1 MKKVLGIVTARGG
14 SKSIPRKNVKDLAGK
29 PLIAWTIESA
39 KKSGV
44 LDRVVLTTDDQEI
57 AAVGRAWGAEVP
69 FMRPRELAED
79 KTPHLPVMRH
89 AVQWLKENE
98 NYNPDYVMLFQPTSP
113 LRQPWHIKEAVGI
126 IEKTRADSVVS
137 VMPIPHHYHPLWAFE
152 KNGNGFLQLM
162 ATKKPLYTRIHQR
175 QLLPPAYIH
184 NSVIYLFKTALLFDK
199 KNPNFYG
206 EKVMPYIVD
215 EKYSANIDTLEEWA
229 AAEKSILDIRPTD

>member
-79 KTPHLPVMRH
+79 KTPHLPVMQH
-89 AVQWLKENE
+89 AVKWLEENE
-98 NYNPDYVMLFQPTSP
+98 KYVPDYVMILQPTSP
-113 LRQPWHIKEAVGI
+113 LRQPWHIQESVEI
-126 IEKTRADSVVS
+126 ITKTNADSVVS
-137 VMPIPHHYHPLWAFE
+137 IMPIPHHFHPLWAFE
-152 KNGNGFLQLM
+152 ESKHGFLRLM
-162 ATKKPLYTRIHQR
+162 ATKKPIYTRIHQR
-175 QLLPPAYIH
+175 QLLPKAYIH
-184 NSVIYLFKTALLFDK
+184 NSVIYLFRRRLLFDE

-206 EKVMPYIVD
+206 DKVAPYVVD
-215 EKYSANIDTLEEWA
+215 EKYSVNIDSLEEWA
-229 AAEKSILDIRPTD
+229 IAEKSILEFFS